1 MVAVKPKSGKRH
13 NAKTNLK
20 LHSIV
25 LLPVIQKFV
34 DGLGRSLA
42 IGCIHY
48 WRTLSCSSRVDNRDN
63 RDYQNNDK
71 INFCFR

>member
-1 MVAVKPKSGKRH
+1 MQWPEKVWSVKPKSGKRH

-42 IGCIHY
+42 ILAAFIIGGLCLALLVLIIVII
-48 WRTLSCSSRVDNRDN
+48 RIIMTR
-63 RDYQNNDK
+63 
-71 INFCFR
+71 